1 MWGCAAL
8 AAALALLW
16 PYSRVRLNHVSRPA
30 PLQLCPISPQYHTT
44 RTHPPCPPLATPQ
57 VCKLVQS
64 QQQLSK
70 QLEELTLEIGQAQHA
85 ARLREQAQHAASAQ
99 RPEGARERAAWAAG
113 GALLGAAA
121 AVLLLRGGRG

>member
-1 MWGCAAL
+1 MSAGVGLYGAGCS
-8 AAALALLW
+8 AALALIE
-16 PYSRVRLNHVSRPA
+16 VRLSHVPHPA
-30 PLQLCPISPQYHTT
+30 PLQLRPISPPQYHTT
-44 RTHPPCPPLATPQ
+44 RTHPPPPPPAMPQ

-85 ARLREQAQHAASAQ
+85 ARLRESSGRRAV
-99 RPEGARERAAWAAG
+99 EGARERAAWAAG